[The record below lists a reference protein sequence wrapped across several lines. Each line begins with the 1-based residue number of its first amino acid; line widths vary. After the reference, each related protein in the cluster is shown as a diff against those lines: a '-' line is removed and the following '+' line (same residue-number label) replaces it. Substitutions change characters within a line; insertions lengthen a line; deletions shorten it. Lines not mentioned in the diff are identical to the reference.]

1 MADNVNT
8 GAGAMLDYLPEIY
21 ADDAFLGR
29 YLSAFESV
37 LLRDASGGAA
47 LGLEEKIE
55 SVADYFDPLK
65 APSEFLG
72 WLSNWVALSLRADL
86 DEVRQRDFIRNA
98 VRLYHLRGTK
108 KGLEESV
115 GIYTRLGA
123 TITETSEPFQI
134 EDRSRVGDDT
144 MVEGGP
150 PFVFRVLIN
159 LSTTDPAEIKRQSD
173 VVRAIL
179 SVEKPSHT
187 QFVLEVETP
196 TMQLEDHSQ
205 VEVDTLLGE
214 PPAE

>member
-1 MADNVNT
+1 MADNVTT

-29 YLSAFESV
+29 YLAAFESI
-37 LLRDASGGAA
+37 LLRGASGGGAR
-47 LGLEEKIE
+47 GLEEKIE
-55 SVADYFDPLK
+55 SVADYFDPMK
-65 APSEFLG
+65 APSEFLD

-115 GIYTRLGA
+115 SIYTRLGA

-159 LSTTDPAEIKRQSD
+159 LSTTDPAEIKRQFD
-173 VVRAIL
+173 VVKAIL

-187 QFVLEVETP
+187 QFVLEYETP